1 MERWGWRES
10 HCHLPDFAF
19 VLGTSPQL
27 HAATLIDDLPTA
39 DVRRF
44 ESELMA
50 YMHENHED
58 TLTDINQSQQLSD
71 EAKATLD
78 EAIEK
83 FKSNF
88 RASA

>member
-1 MERWGWRES
+1 
-10 HCHLPDFAF
+10 
-19 VLGTSPQL
+19 
-27 HAATLIDDLPTA
+27 
-39 DVRRF
+39 
-44 ESELMA
+44 MA
-50 YMHENHED
+50 YMHEHHED
-58 TLTDINQSQQLSD
+58 TLIDINQSQQLSD

>member
-1 MERWGWRES
+1 
-10 HCHLPDFAF
+10 
-19 VLGTSPQL
+19 
-27 HAATLIDDLPTA
+27 
-39 DVRRF
+39 
-44 ESELMA
+44 MA
-50 YMHENHED
+50 YMHEHHED

-78 EAIEK
+78 EAIVK